1 MNRCFNIEKYLAVF
15 MDKEKFQRQLDSLLD
30 TEQVEHLHQLEEMA
44 LLAGKALKERDMERY
59 QEAEIILESLE
70 EASSELHGFLHGLS
84 AAIAA
89 KNSDKQEPFKDEF
102 LIRQFADLPESVQ
115 SSIANDFWQV
125 DPELATILNKFMAL
139 SIKEAMTHN
148 DKTINYKLPSGRD
161 EFATVKIPAGV
172 QHGVTFKFPGMGDDA
187 IKNMPRGDLMVI
199 MSVLDSDGYTRKGND
214 LYTDKTI
221 DCFQAI
227 RGHDFNL
234 KTLEDKIIK
243 VKVPAGTQPNT
254 VLQVKGQ
261 GMPVHK
267 TIGIR
272 GNLYVKIH
280 VLIPQLSAADL
291 KKIKDL

>member
-1 MNRCFNIEKYLAVF
+1 MKNYYDILGVGEDASNEQIKKAFKDIAK
-15 MDKEKFQRQLDSLLD
+15 KEHPDRGGDEARFKEANEAYD
-30 TEQVEHLHQLEEMA
+30 TL
-44 LLAGKALKERDMERY
+44 
-59 QEAEIILESLE
+59 
-70 EASSELHGFLHGLS
+70 
-84 AAIAA
+84 
-89 KNSDKQEPFKDEF
+89 KNSQKRHDYDTMRKFGGTGTGGGQHPFFNEDIFGDFFSGFGNGGDMDFNSRFNFSKGPGGERIF
-102 LIRQFADLPESVQ
+102 RQNRTQQRGNRNVQ
-115 SSIANDFWQV
+115 V
-125 DPELATILNKFMAL
+125 RMAL
-139 SIKEAMTHN
+139 SVKEVMMN
-148 DKTINYKLPSGRD
+148 NEKTINYKLPSGRE

-172 QHGVTFKFPGMGDDA
+172 QHGVTFKFAGMGDDS
-187 IKNMPRGDLMVI
+187 IKNVPRGDLMVI

-221 DCFQAI
+221 DCFQAV

-243 VKVPAGTQPNT
+243 VKVPSGTQPNT
-254 VLQVKGQ
+254 ILQVKGQ

-291 KKIKDL
+291 KKIKEL

>member
-1 MNRCFNIEKYLAVF
+1 MKNYYDVLGVNEKAT
-15 MDKEKFQRQLDSLLD
+15 S
-30 TEQVEHLHQLEEMA
+30 
-44 LLAGKALKERDMERY
+44 
-59 QEAEIILESLE
+59 AEITK
-70 EASSELHGFLHGLS
+70 A
-84 AAIAA
+84 
-89 KNSDKQEPFKDEF
+89 FKDLAKQHHPDRGGDEAKF
-102 LIRQFADLPESVQ
+102 KEINEAHDTLKSSQKRHDYDTMRKFGSTSTGGQHPFFNEDIFGNFFSGFSGGDMDFGGSFNFTRGPGGERIFRQNRQTRGNRNVQ
-115 SSIANDFWQV
+115 V
-125 DPELATILNKFMAL
+125 RMAV
-139 SIKEAMTHN
+139 SIKEAMNHN
-148 DKTINYKLPSGRD
+148 EKTINYKLPSGRD

-172 QHGVTFKFPGMGDDA
+172 QHGVTFKFQGMGDDS
-187 IKNMPRGDLMVI
+187 IKNMPRGDLMVV

-221 DCFQAI
+221 DCFQAV
-227 RGHDFNL
+227 RGYEFNL

-243 VKVPAGTQPNT
+243 VKVPAGTQPGT
-254 VLQVKGQ
+254 MLTLKGQ